1 MQTIQTCFFEHEDL
15 SVLFSTVNRE
25 LQNINEWLISN
36 KLFLNVKKRKF
47 SIFDKASRRD
57 DLPIVLPKV
66 SINNQVIKRQSYINF
81 LGIIMDENVMEGTFE
96 IDGK

>member
-1 MQTIQTCFFEHEDL
+1 M
-15 SVLFSTVNRE
+15 NRE